1 MTKKEAE
8 IFAKTTLAK
17 SGLHLMK
24 GSVDAKVSP
33 KAVSFANKIADFIQA
48 WKFVNLADSVQK
60 FPQM

>member
-8 IFAKTTLAK
+8 IFAKTALAK

-33 KAVSFANKIADFIQA
+33 KAVSFANKIADFIQ
-48 WKFVNLADSVQK
+48 VC
-60 FPQM
+60 